1 METPVLCDTKKQ
13 FHIMPTVY
21 SMERD
26 KGLDSNQRADCV
38 RYKEWA
44 TSKAKYFQ
52 GLLMWFPVELCPWAA
67 TEFLE
72 YFVTRKGGGSL
83 YF

>member
-52 GLLMWFPVELCPWAA
+52 GLLM
-67 TEFLE
+67 
-72 YFVTRKGGGSL
+72 
-83 YF
+83 